1 MKYLLA
7 IIAAVGMTG
16 CSRESDSSALE
27 QWEGTEVTVQFR
39 RDFLGSG
46 GAPISPT
53 TDWQNNTMLSLRG
66 KITEASREGIFLN
79 ARYQVNAGGGP
90 FQESEIWIPAGSIL
104 MVEKA
109 K

>member
-1 MKYLLA
+1 MKHL
-7 IIAAVGMTG
+7 ITVIAAIGLAC
-16 CSRESDSSALE
+16 CSSDNNSALE
-27 QWEGTEVTVQFR
+27 KWEGTEVTVQFR

-46 GAPISPT
+46 GTAISPT

-79 ARYQVNAGGGP
+79 ARYQVNAGSGP
-90 FQESEIWIPAGSIL
+90 FQESEIWIPASSIL